1 MYFILILVFMMGKK
15 IERIKKISVNIFWEV
30 GGKGEEWCPK
40 EHQNTLLLS
49 PCKKVCVI
57 CLIKSPLKRMKSAF
71 LFYGKSSFRSQDIEI
86 FVKTF
91 WLCRKNGL
99 VRKITLP
106 SKFMTSQLSLQA
118 IVIHVLANITHSKDN
133 QTMKFGH
140 LIEYNK
146 INIFLQELCRKLGR
160 ETSSRPLFIFMKKLN
175 IKLNNVMPYKKSKVY
190 KTLDY

>member
-1 MYFILILVFMMGKK
+1 
-15 IERIKKISVNIFWEV
+15 
-30 GGKGEEWCPK
+30 
-40 EHQNTLLLS
+40 
-49 PCKKVCVI
+49 
-57 CLIKSPLKRMKSAF
+57 MKSAF
-71 LFYGKSSFRSQDIEI
+71 LFYVKSSFRSQDIEI

-99 VRKITLP
+99 VKKITLP

-140 LIEYNK
+140 LIEPNK
-146 INIFLQELCRKLGR
+146 INIFRQKLCRKLDR

-175 IKLNNVMPYKKSKVY
+175 IKLNNVMPYKKSKLY